1 MKSLRTVAVAMSL
14 SLLCSITASA
24 VRASPEFVNGLA
36 LDGALLDSSGGTTPN
51 TGRVGYF
58 SDMYY
63 DAQRHHWWGLSD
75 RGPGGGFLNY
85 DTRVQRFRLKVDKKT
100 GAISGFKIRKTIIFK
115 DEAGNPMNGLAPSPT
130 NVLGNAFDPEG
141 FVIGPKNRSFYVSDE
156 YGPSLYE
163 FNSKGTRI
171 RTFAIPPN
179 LTPRDDAGMPNF
191 AGDTGN
197 TKGKR
202 TNRGF
207 EGLAISP
214 DGDYL
219 YAMLQ
224 SAMLDEGG
232 GNGVCSR
239 IIKFSTATGTAVAQ
253 YAYQMEGSNQGRGI
267 SALFAINDHE
277 FLVLERNNR
286 GIGVGAEFSPPNKKL
301 YRIDISGATDFSP
314 PSPVFSATN
323 CPPGKVTKNP
333 VPFLDLAANTLPEIG
348 NKVPEK
354 WEGLAVGPRLKDG
367 SYVMV
372 TGTDN
377 DYSVTQNAN
386 GQQYDVYFRVTDA
399 DPFVS
404 SIQCPLGLT
413 TGCFTTADIMADGT
427 INVMFDLPRD
437 GSYRLLPGVLHA
449 YKVPVADL
457 GSFVRPG
464 SYGKK
469 IHDKNGHEKR
479 NNDDDHDD
487 DDDEEN
493 EE

>member
-1 MKSLRTVAVAMSL
+1 MMTSLHTAAIAMSM
-14 SLLCSITASA
+14 SFLCAIMAPA
-24 VRASPEFVNGLA
+24 VLASPEFVNGLV
-36 LDGALLDSSGGTTPN
+36 LDGALLDRSGGTTPN

-58 SDMYY
+58 SDIYY
-63 DAQRHHWWGLSD
+63 DPQRNHWWGLSD
-75 RGPGGGFLNY
+75 RGPGGGFLSY

-141 FVIGPKNRSFYVSDE
+141 FVIGPNNRNFYVSDE
-156 YGPSLYE
+156 YGPIAYQ
-163 FNSKGTRI
+163 FNREGTRV
-171 RTFAIPPN
+171 RTFATPPN
-179 LTPRDDAGMPNF
+179 LIPRDDAGMPNF

-214 DGDYL
+214 DGNYL

-232 GNGVCSR
+232 GNGVCNR
-239 IIKFSTATGTAVAQ
+239 IIKFSTATGTAIAQ
-253 YAYQMEGSNQGRGI
+253 YAYQMEGSSQGRGI

-286 GIGVGAEFSPPNKKL
+286 GIGVGAESSPPNKKL
-301 YRIDISGATDFSP
+301 YRIDITGATDFSP
-314 PSPVFSATN
+314 PAPAFLAAN
-323 CPPGKVTKNP
+323 CPAGKVTKNP
-333 VPFLDLAANTLPEIG
+333 VPFLDLAADSLPEVG

-354 WEGLAVGPRLKDG
+354 WEGLAVGQRLTDG

-372 TGTDN
+372 VGTDN
-377 DYSVTQNAN
+377 DYSVTQNAS
-386 GQQYDVYFRVTDA
+386 GQQFDVYFRVTDA

-413 TGCFTTADIMADGT
+413 TGCFTTADIAADGD
-427 INVMFDLPRD
+427 IDVMFDLPND
-437 GSYRLLPGVLHA
+437 GSYKLLPGVLHA
-449 YKVPVADL
+449 YKVSAADL
-457 GSFVRPG
+457 GDFVRPG
-464 SYGKK
+464 SQGK
-469 IHDKNGHEKR
+469 
-479 NNDDDHDD
+479 NDHVKKDREG
-487 DDDEEN
+487 DDDEHGNEDEEEN
-493 EE
+493 DD

>member
-1 MKSLRTVAVAMSL
+1 MAPSVHAA
-14 SLLCSITASA
+14 
-24 VRASPEFVNGLA
+24 PEFVNGLA
-36 LDGALLDSSGGTTPN
+36 LDGAMLDNSGGTTPN

-58 SDMYY
+58 SDIYY
-63 DAQRHHWWGLSD
+63 DSQRNQWWGLSD

-85 DTRVQRFRLKVDKKT
+85 DTRVQQFRLKVDKKT
-100 GAISGFKIRKTIIFK
+100 GAISDFSIRKTIIFT
-115 DEAGNPMNGLAPSPT
+115 DEAGNPLNGLAPSPT
-130 NVLGNAFDPEG
+130 SVLGNAFDPEG
-141 FVIGPKNRSFYVSDE
+141 FVIGPKNHHFYVSDE

-163 FNSKGTRI
+163 FNDKGRRV
-171 RTFAIPPN
+171 RTF
-179 LTPRDDAGMPNF
+179 LTPANLIPRNDAGMPNF
-191 AGDTGN
+191 ANDTGN

-214 DGDYL
+214 DGEYL

-232 GNGVCSR
+232 GNGVCNR
-239 IIKFSTATGTAVAQ
+239 LVKFSTAGGTAVVQ
-253 YAYQMEGSNQGRGI
+253 YAYQMEGSSQGRGI
-267 SALFAINDHE
+267 SAVLAINDHE

-301 YRIDISGATDFSP
+301 YRIDITGATDFSP
-314 PSPVFSATN
+314 PAAAFPPAN
-323 CPPGKVTKNP
+323 CPGGKVTKNP
-333 VPFLDLAANTLPEIG
+333 VHFLDLAANTLPELG

-377 DYSVTQNAN
+377 DYSVTQNAT
-386 GQQYDVYFRVTDA
+386 GQQFDVYLRVTDA

-413 TGCFTTADIMADGT
+413 TGCFTTADITADGD
-427 INVMFDLPRD
+427 IDAMFDLPNE
-437 GSYRLLPGVLHA
+437 GSYKLLPGVLHA
-449 YKVPVADL
+449 YKVSAADL
-457 GSFVRPG
+457 GNFVRAD
-464 SYGKK
+464 KK
-469 IHDKNGHEKR
+469 NR
-479 NNDDDHDD
+479 
-487 DDDEEN
+487 DDEHGDEDD
-493 EE
+493 E